1 MDLDLLAY
9 KEHLSLKKKED
20 KTYVFDPIRKK
31 YLLLLPEEF
40 TRQLLLQ
47 YLIRST
53 SYERNLI
60 QVEKSFRINDKLK
73 RFDIVVYN
81 EEVKPHLLIECKSHK
96 INLSQ
101 HTFDQIA
108 VYNLVIGAPYLCVTN
123 GRQTMVARVNL
134 ETQNYEFLDH
144 LPP

>member
-1 MDLDLLAY
+1 MDLDLLSY
-9 KEHLSLKKKED
+9 REHLTLKKKED
-20 KTYVFDPIRKK
+20 KTYVYDPIRKK

-60 QVEKSFRINDKLK
+60 QVEKSFRVNDKLK
-73 RFDIVVYN
+73 RFDVVVYN
-81 EEVKPHLLIECKSHK
+81 EAVKPHLLIECKSHK
-96 INLSQ
+96 IKLTQ
-101 HTFDQIA
+101 HAFDQIA

-123 GRQTMVARVNL
+123 GLHTMVARVNL
-134 ETQNYEFLDH
+134 ETQNYEFLDR
-144 LPP
+144 LPK